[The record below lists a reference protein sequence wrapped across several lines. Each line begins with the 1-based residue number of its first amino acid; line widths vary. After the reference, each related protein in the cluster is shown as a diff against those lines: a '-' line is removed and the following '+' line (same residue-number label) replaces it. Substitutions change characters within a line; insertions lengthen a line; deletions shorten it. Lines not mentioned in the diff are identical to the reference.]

1 RVQRVDHHLA
11 VDRPGDLDPP
21 VEEVVRRRRYVPV
34 PFADRARLGE
44 KVRPR
49 AALSSQRQQLG
60 TPRPELALQEGHEVQ
75 SLARKHVLVGGGEK
89 GDAAH
94 ALASVREIY
103 ADSSIGAASSS
114 ATPSAL
120 VTSVGFR

>member
-1 RVQRVDHHLA
+1 M
-11 VDRPGDLDPP
+11 
-21 VEEVVRRRRYVPV
+21 RRRRNVPV
-34 PFADRARLGE
+34 PFADGARLGKE
-44 KVRPR
+44 IRPP
-49 AALSSQRQQLG
+49 AAFTSQRQQLG
-60 TPRPELALQEGHEVQ
+60 TPRPELALQEGDEVHG
-75 SLARKHVLVGGGEK
+75 LGREHVPVGGGEK

-120 VTSVGFR
+120 VTSVGFK